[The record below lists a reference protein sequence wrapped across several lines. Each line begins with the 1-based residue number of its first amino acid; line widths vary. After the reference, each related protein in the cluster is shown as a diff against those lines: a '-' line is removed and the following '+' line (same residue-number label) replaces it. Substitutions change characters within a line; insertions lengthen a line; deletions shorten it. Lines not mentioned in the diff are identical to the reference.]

1 MSIAESYRT
10 NTIVSIAFQPLP
22 RLIKES
28 QISFHRSDDVEKRE
42 IFDFPTGTPTLSE
55 VIQVIHDS
63 WELGLNDDLRFL
75 DLMGRIKGLVDER
88 IVGGEVG
95 ERHPIGEQCRF
106 DSHWQG
112 GAEMK
117 PRVQVNPGGEMEQDN
132 SSTTWSE
139 GSDARSMTH
148 SAYTVRSVTS
158 WKEQTS
164 QRLWPRNEK

>member
-1 MSIAESYRT
+1 MSIAESYLT
-10 NTIVSIAFQPLP
+10 NTIVSIVFQPP
-22 RLIKES
+22 KVDQRVTD
-28 QISFHRSDDVEKRE
+28 SFHTSDDVEKQE
-42 IFDFPTGTPTLSE
+42 IFDFPTPTLSE
-55 VIQVIHDS
+55 GIQVIHDS

-95 ERHPIGEQCRF
+95 ERHPIREQCRF

-164 QRLWPRNEK
+164 QRLWPRKEK